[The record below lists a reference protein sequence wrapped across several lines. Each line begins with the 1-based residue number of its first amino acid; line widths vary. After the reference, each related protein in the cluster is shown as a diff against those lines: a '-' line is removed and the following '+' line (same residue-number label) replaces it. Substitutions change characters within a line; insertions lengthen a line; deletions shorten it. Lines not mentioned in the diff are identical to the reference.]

1 MIAVVRAN
9 NRSRGI
15 SRWLVRA
22 GLALCVLLAGGGQPV
37 FAQSQAINGT
47 IEGVA
52 SDASGAV
59 LPGVTVTIVNV
70 GTGTTRAVVTNER
83 GEYRAALLPLGE
95 YRVRAELQGFKT
107 VERSGLQLSAGQ
119 TAVANFRLEVGGIE
133 EVVSVTGATPVADP
147 ARIDLGRTI
156 GTTEV
161 QNLPSVARNA
171 YNFALLQPN
180 VTGYDNEEFGATR
193 VNANGTQMRT
203 NYQIDGSSA
212 TQKNRAGLRMFQ
224 PTDIMIQEVKVITSG
239 FAPEFGQTTGMVFN
253 TITPSGTNQFSGQG
267 SYRFRRKGYSAK
279 PKNVVVFS
287 PATNKPDT
295 KVDDVAGTFGGPIV
309 RDKVFFFT
317 GYEWVKKDLSAD
329 RVITVTPE
337 TAQVLG
343 LSADALGDGVIP
355 AIQTVNVFIAKVDA
369 QLNAANRLSGRWS
382 VFNNVTPENITGGL
396 NTRENSVDFQDRM
409 DSVSVQLA
417 STLGNTRLNEL
428 RIAYGRRNNP
438 QSPSDAAGP
447 GPIIQVQ
454 GVANFGGAPPPAGS
468 PTPFEFEESYW
479 QIVDNFSWMLG
490 AHSLKAGLDFQFID
504 DYRLND
510 LVPQYIFPT
519 TAAYLAA
526 KNGVNPYSYSTF
538 RQGLG
543 DPTISYSQSYY
554 SFFVQDDWRITPSFK
569 LLYGLR
575 YDLFKVPDASPDA
588 PYPPSRDF
596 RIDGDN
602 FAPRAGFA
610 WSIGG
615 DGRTVLRA
623 STGIMYEPP
632 LGDFYQ
638 DALQESGSPLLYTV
652 SLAGTSSGAPAF
664 PGTLS
669 SLPPGVTPSRSIRA
683 VASDFNTQYAWLSN
697 VQIEHALTSDLSV
710 ALAYVNST
718 GRSLPLLYNSNCVN
732 SGTALPDGRPIC
744 ANPAR
749 VDPNFDRIF
758 EIRST
763 ADAQYN
769 ALTATVNKRM
779 SGGWLVQAAYT
790 LAKAEDNGV
799 IGSRYVVGSTD
810 PPSIS
815 DPFDQE
821 RDYNYTSWNTT
832 HTFSLST
839 VWNTS
844 SKGDGLWS
852 AIANNNQFSFV
863 LLANSGLP
871 FNILSNRDLNLD
883 GLNSDRP
890 NGVPRNSG
898 ELGTYVNVDA
908 RYSRFIPISG
918 RMRGEVFVEA
928 RNLFNTFNVRAV
940 NNVVATDTLGDPI
953 TTLPTEPCT
962 ENGQTGCFPLTQT
975 YDARQAQIGF
985 KFLF

>member
-1 MIAVVRAN
+1 
-9 NRSRGI
+9 
-15 SRWLVRA
+15 
-22 GLALCVLLAGGGQPV
+22 VLLAAGGQPV

-253 TITPSGTNQFSGQG
+253 TITPSGTNRFSGQAN
-267 SYRFRRKGYSAK
+267 YRFRRKDFSAK
-279 PKNVVVFS
+279 PKFNVVFQ

-295 KVDDVAGTFGGPIV
+295 RVDDVSGAIGGPIV
-309 RDKVFFFT
+309 RDKVFFYT

-329 RVITVTPE
+329 RVITVTPA
-337 TAQVLG
+337 TAQILG
-343 LSADALGDGVIP
+343 LSAEALGDGVIP
-355 AIQTVNVFIAKVDA
+355 AIQDVNVFIGKVDA
-369 QLNAANRLSGRWS
+369 QLGPANRLSGRWS
-382 VFNNVTPENITGGL
+382 VFNNVTPENIAGGL

-409 DSVSVQLA
+409 DSVSIQLA
-417 STLGNTRLNEL
+417 STLGNTMLNEL
-428 RIAYGRRNNP
+428 RVAYGKRDNP
-438 QSPSDAAGP
+438 QVASPVAGP
-447 GPIIQVQ
+447 GPIIQVN
-454 GVANFGGAPPPAGS
+454 GVANFGGAPPPGS
-468 PTPFEFEESYW
+468 NTPPAFTEDYW
-479 QIVDNFSWMLG
+479 QIVDNFSWLVG
-490 AHSLKAGLDFQFID
+490 AHSFKVGLDFQFID
-504 DYRLND
+504 DSRSND
-510 LVPQYIFPT
+510 LFATYTFAS

-526 KNGVNPYSYSTF
+526 KSGANPYSYVSF
-538 RQGLG
+538 SQGLG

-554 SFFVQDDWRITPSFK
+554 SFFAQDDWRLRPNFK
-569 LLYGLR
+569 LLFGLR
-575 YDLFKVPDASPDA
+575 YDLFKVPEAITTSP
-588 PYPPSRDF
+588 YGPSRDF
-596 RIDGDN
+596 RVDGNN

-610 WSIGG
+610 WSLGS
-615 DGRTVLRA
+615 DQRTVVRA
-623 STGIMYEPP
+623 SIGIMYEPP
-632 LGDFYQ
+632 LGAFYE
-638 DALQESGSPLLYTV
+638 DALLENGSPKLLSV
-652 SLAGTSSGAPAF
+652 NLSPTSTGAPAF
-664 PGTLS
+664 PGTLAN
-669 SLPPGVTPSRSIRA
+669 LPPGVTPSRSIRA

-697 VQIEHALTSDLSV
+697 VQMEHALTSDLSFAV
-710 ALAYVNST
+710 GYVNST
-718 GRSLPLLYNSNCVN
+718 GRNLPLLYNSNCLS
-732 SGTALPDGRPIC
+732 SGTSLPDGRPIC

-749 VDPNFDRIF
+749 NDPNFDRIF
-758 EIRST
+758 EIAST
-763 ADAQYN
+763 GEAQYN
-769 ALTATVNKRM
+769 AFTVSMNKRM
-779 SGGWLVQAAYT
+779 SHGWLLQGSYT

-810 PPSIS
+810 PAGIS
-815 DPFDQE
+815 DPFDLQ
-821 RDYNYTSWNTT
+821 RDYSYTSWNTT
-832 HTFSLST
+832 HSFSLSA
-839 VWNTS
+839 VLAPQVS
-844 SKGDGLWS
+844 GSGLWP
-852 AIANNNQFSFV
+852 AIANNNQVSLV

-871 FNILSNRDLNLD
+871 FNIRSNRDLNLD
-883 GLNSDRP
+883 GVAADRP
-890 NGVPRNSG
+890 NDVARNGG
-898 ELGTYVNVDA
+898 ELGTYVNLDA
-908 RYSRFIPISG
+908 RYSRFIPIKG
-918 RMRGEVFVEA
+918 RMKGEVFVET
-928 RNLFNTFNVRAV
+928 RNLFNRFNVRAV
-940 NNVVATDTLGDPI
+940 NSVVSTDTLGNPV
-953 TTLPTEPCT
+953 TTIPTEVCSS
-962 ENGQTGCFPLTQT
+962 NGQTGCIPVTQA
-975 YDARQAQIGF
+975 YDPRQAQVGF